1 MNFEPQTMTAA
12 WPTLF
17 FSYKYKNYQQNK
29 DKLLDLIYDMS
40 NKQNEDIDSGVSASL
55 KSNLKESKF
64 NFLETQTP
72 EVQDLKLFFNNC
84 ISNIMTHG
92 LSSTGLFSLDQNVK
106 PAVQIKESWYHITND
121 NGSHGFHIHPGYS
134 WGAIFYLQSS
144 ECSTRTSNGINRF
157 YNMNTVAG
165 ANDLGSQWWEQH
177 MFLDAEPEE
186 GTVFIFPAWIPHEAT
201 KYNGAE
207 DRVIISVNTNVFG
220 EL

>member
-92 LSSTGLFSLDQNVK
+92 LSSTGLFNLDQNVK
-106 PAVQIKESWYHITND
+106 PAVHSSKSSSFSFKIRIKLSVKSSLYVIKFCLS
-121 NGSHGFHIHPGYS
+121 GS
-134 WGAIFYLQSS
+134 
-144 ECSTRTSNGINRF
+144 NNK
-157 YNMNTVAG
+157 
-165 ANDLGSQWWEQH
+165 LGQAA
-177 MFLDAEPEE
+177 F
-186 GTVFIFPAWIPHEAT
+186 V
-201 KYNGAE
+201 
-207 DRVIISVNTNVFG
+207 
-220 EL
+220 